1 MVEYLKEEY
10 IESYIK
16 FIKSVFDY
24 ECKYDLIKKM
34 MNEYKVLI
42 ILDKEKVIASAF
54 LIEGIDYIKNEKFYS
69 LEYFGVLEEYRKM
82 GYAKLLFNRIEEIIK
97 ENNIK
102 KLKLTSGNQRK
113 AAHVFYHNN
122 GFKIKDTTVF
132 IKTY

>member
-42 ILDKEKVIASAF
+42 ILDKEKAIASAF

-82 GYAKLLFNRIEEIIK
+82 GYAKLLFNKIEEIIK

-113 AAHVFYHNN
+113 AAHFFYHNN